1 MYTIPAKPGS
11 MGVTSQM
18 RACCLIVIA
27 LPVQLVFDIRTCHAG
42 FQALMSLPGMQDLL
56 EALASYTQRHFV
68 RIDRLVRSSFLLDYT
83 LASMN
88 VILPEA
94 DGNRVQDMQLFAEA
108 DVSLQQANGAAVDTV
123 KAADDIQAVLAQQT
137 LPADILQE
145 QDTQEGNVQQELDSD
160 PHHGVTDGGDGHSQ
174 KAQASIKR
182 RKSGNKSA
190 VVEPSAAVKTVRAK
204 RKKLTG

>member
-1 MYTIPAKPGS
+1 
-11 MGVTSQM
+11 
-18 RACCLIVIA
+18 
-27 LPVQLVFDIRTCHAG
+27 
-42 FQALMSLPGMQDLL
+42 MSLSGMQDLL

-88 VILPEA
+88 VSMPEA
-94 DGNRVQDMQLFAEA
+94 DGDGVQDMQLFGEA
-108 DVSLQQANGAAVDTV
+108 DVNMQQANGAALDTV

-137 LPADILQE
+137 LPADVLQE
-145 QDTQEGNVQQELDSD
+145 QDTQEGTVQQEMDSD
-160 PHHGVTDGGDGHSQ
+160 PHPGAIHGDDRPSQ

-182 RKSGNKSA
+182 RRSGIKSA
-190 VVEPSAAVKTVRAK
+190 IAEPSATVKTVRAK